1 MGRPDFESKWK
12 CKMKKEVSLLLC
24 FLHCCPFI
32 QLFLLSA
39 SLAALI
45 IADPTFSLLVTA
57 PTARVCMTEQAGTNH
72 IGLFKP
78 GWSASNC
85 AIGPRGESACT
96 LAAACGLRDMDPIGH
111 RRAVLHTS
119 ISRCPL
125 GQKRRQ
131 PGMQPIEVS
140 KILVCTCRRTRPIP
154 GGRI

>member
-45 IADPTFSLLVTA
+45 IADRTFSLLVSA
-57 PTARVCMTEQAGTNH
+57 PTARVCVKQAGTNH

-85 AIGPRGESACT
+85 AIGP
-96 LAAACGLRDMDPIGH
+96 LAAACGHRDMDPIGH
-111 RRAVLHTS
+111 RH
-119 ISRCPL
+119 
-125 GQKRRQ
+125 G
-131 PGMQPIEVS
+131 
-140 KILVCTCRRTRPIP
+140 TRPCSCCSPNPLTGNWPRTCGAPASGYENASDSATACMCRP
-154 GGRI
+154 GFLRF